1 MVSNEPKDDKDMKG
15 WEEIGQLTASGA
27 DSSINSINQEPQ
39 NEQAELS
46 EVETGSKGVPDFDEM
61 ISFNHTYLNY
71 RVARCLATREQLN
84 EATYGLLMTNVFIY
98 SGAIVDIKSMA
109 NMSNSEAVKNIRKKI
124 NDYKDADIQVK
135 ITFIENV
142 PFYVKTIGFQETAE
156 SILPI
161 LSELPK
167 EKEVLTERFFAVYN
181 KFVDEI
187 NKFGDKAYFILKE
200 HMINLI
206 REILNITKNVNILKL
221 VSDGL
226 VYMTQFMKE
235 DDKGENILTIVIQM
249 AQEDQDEVKKER
261 AMHLFGS
268 LAPLV
273 GSELIQCYI
282 IPQVNS
288 YVHDT
293 SYKVRKEVALQ
304 LINICEKIPQD
315 LFKKRMLPVYKK
327 LSNDSSFLVKK
338 VAVEI
343 LPNITK
349 LCDTETISKELL
361 PIFKTFVQ
369 DEKGAVRNVAIEIFG
384 EFISLIKPSETES
397 FNELLDFYADT
408 ILELGSQK
416 KETKTI
422 IQKCAY
428 NFPAVLQF
436 FGAQAWDKLKP
447 CFIKLANEK
456 DEKIKMPLAAS
467 MGEISKLLGSE
478 LTESDLLE
486 YVDKFFK
493 SSSQNSELKIKILTV
508 LPDIIKNITGNRKN
522 SYLEFIKYMI
532 GNKDDKWR
540 KRVTYCKIIGKFN
553 GTYSDAIIYKRV
565 FPIAI
570 NFCFDDVSHVRSIS
584 AKRNS
589 RLILQLISSKTEF
602 KDKTMKIVQSF
613 AQSINFR
620 YRQLFIF
627 MCKHLFENEEVFNAN
642 ISELLLDLAY
652 DNIANVRII
661 LAQFLCDL
669 IKKEKYAHLIK
680 NETVR
685 KIIKILKNDK
695 IKEVQ
700 DIVKNIDNVEDIEV
714 ELNKEVNQKF
724 KDNMK
729 FVSSEFGIT
738 RNVPLNSKFV
748 EKKTPVTPEPSTTN
762 EETKEESQTQEKKE
776 SSETKE
782 KTETKEENTEK
793 KEENTE

>member
-1 MVSNEPKDDKDMKG
+1 
-15 WEEIGQLTASGA
+15 
-27 DSSINSINQEPQ
+27 
-39 NEQAELS
+39 
-46 EVETGSKGVPDFDEM
+46 
-61 ISFNHTYLNY
+61 
-71 RVARCLATREQLN
+71 
-84 EATYGLLMTNVFIY
+84 
-98 SGAIVDIKSMA
+98 
-109 NMSNSEAVKNIRKKI
+109 
-124 NDYKDADIQVK
+124 
-135 ITFIENV
+135 
-142 PFYVKTIGFQETAE
+142 
-156 SILPI
+156 
-161 LSELPK
+161 
-167 EKEVLTERFFAVYN
+167 
-181 KFVDEI
+181 
-187 NKFGDKAYFILKE
+187 
-200 HMINLI
+200 
-206 REILNITKNVNILKL
+206 
-221 VSDGL
+221 
-226 VYMTQFMKE
+226 
-235 DDKGENILTIVIQM
+235 
-249 AQEDQDEVKKER
+249 
-261 AMHLFGS
+261 
-268 LAPLV
+268 
-273 GSELIQCYI
+273 
-282 IPQVNS
+282 
-288 YVHDT
+288 
-293 SYKVRKEVALQ
+293 
-304 LINICEKIPQD
+304 
-315 LFKKRMLPVYKK
+315 
-327 LSNDSSFLVKK
+327 
-338 VAVEI
+338 
-343 LPNITK
+343 
-349 LCDTETISKELL
+349 
-361 PIFKTFVQ
+361 
-369 DEKGAVRNVAIEIFG
+369 
-384 EFISLIKPSETES
+384 
-397 FNELLDFYADT
+397 
-408 ILELGSQK
+408 
-416 KETKTI
+416 
-422 IQKCAY
+422 
-428 NFPAVLQF
+428 
-436 FGAQAWDKLKP
+436 
-447 CFIKLANEK
+447 
-456 DEKIKMPLAAS
+456 
-467 MGEISKLLGSE
+467 
-478 LTESDLLE
+478 
-486 YVDKFFK
+486 
-493 SSSQNSELKIKILTV
+493 
-508 LPDIIKNITGNRKN
+508 
-522 SYLEFIKYMI
+522 MI

-620 YRQLFIF
+620 YRQLFIY

>member
-1 MVSNEPKDDKDMKG
+1 MVSNEPKEGKETTKG
-15 WEEIGQLTASGA
+15 WEDVGQLTP
-27 DSSINSINQEPQ
+27 NSTENAIQS
-39 NEQAELS
+39 EQAELS

-71 RVARCLATREQLN
+71 RVARCLSTKEQLN
-84 EATYGLLMTNVFIY
+84 EATFGLLMTNVFIY
-98 SGAIVDIKSMA
+98 SGNVVDIKSMA

-124 NDYKDADIQVK
+124 NDYKDSDIQIK
-135 ITFIENV
+135 ITFVENV

-167 EKEVLTERFFAVYN
+167 EKEVLTERFFAVFN

-187 NKFGDKAYFILKE
+187 NKFGEKAYFILKD

-206 REILNITKNVNILKL
+206 REILNMTKNANILGL
-221 VSDGL
+221 VGDGL
-226 VYMTQFMKE
+226 VYMTPFMKE
-235 DDKGENILTIVIQM
+235 DDKGGRVLTIVIQM
-249 AQEDQDEVKKER
+249 AQEDQDEVKKEK
-261 AMHLFGS
+261 AMRLFGN

-282 IPQVNS
+282 IPQVSS
-288 YVHDT
+288 YVHDN
-293 SYKVRKEVALQ
+293 SYKVRKEVASQ

-315 LFKKRMLPVYKK
+315 LFKKKMLPVYKK
-327 LSNDSSFLVKK
+327 LSEDQSYLVKK
-338 VAVEI
+338 VAAEI
-343 LPNITK
+343 LPKITK
-349 LCDTETISKELL
+349 LCSTETISRELL
-361 PIFKTFVQ
+361 PIFKNFVQ

-384 EFISLIKPSETES
+384 EFISLIKPNETENFS
-397 FNELLDFYADT
+397 ELLDFYVDT

-416 KETKTI
+416 KENKTI

-436 FGAQAWDKLKP
+436 FGAQAWQKLKP
-447 CFIKLANEK
+447 CFVKMANEK
-456 DEKIKMPLAAS
+456 DEKIKMPLASA

-508 LPDIIKNITGNRKN
+508 LPDIIKNIPSNRKN

-540 KRVTYCKIIGKFN
+540 KRITYCKIIGKFN

-570 NFCFDDVSHVRSIS
+570 NFCFDDISHVRSIS
-584 AKRNS
+584 ARRNS

-602 KDKTMKIVQSF
+602 KDKTMKIIQSF

-627 MCKHLFENEEVFNAN
+627 MCKHLFDNEEVFNAN
-642 ISELLLDLAY
+642 IANLLLDLAY
-652 DNIANVRII
+652 DNISNVRII

-669 IKKEKYAHLIK
+669 TKKEKFTNLIK
-680 NETVR
+680 NETIR

-695 IKEVQ
+695 LKEIQ
-700 DIVKNIDNVEDIEV
+700 DIVKTIENVEDIEV

-724 KDNMK
+724 RDNMK

-748 EKKTPVTPEPSTTN
+748 ERKTPEPTEIPTPTAN
-762 EETKEESQTQEKKE
+762 EGEEKEENKTQETKEVSQQ
-776 SSETKE
+776 ETKE
-782 KTETKEENTEK
+782 VSQQEK